1 MTAPDSTIKIDLCF
15 HLRGE
20 HLPVDHGY
28 ALYSALSRALPLIH
42 EDPQVGVRLIRGRY
56 IGGGILDISPH
67 SELIL
72 RLPAPS
78 LPPYLKLA
86 GKTLEIFGQ
95 TLLIGVPKAKSLI
108 PSVALGAPLVSTRNG
123 HDQARFE
130 AELQKQLRTLGVNG
144 RLTVGRRR
152 TFEVHGKQVVGY
164 SVMVSELTADE
175 SITLQEAGLGG
186 RRKMGCGFFEPWED

>member
-28 ALYSALSRALPLIH
+28 ALYSALSRALPLLH

-108 PSVALGAPLVSTRNG
+108 PSVALAAHLVSTRNG

-130 AELQKQLRTLGVNG
+130 AEIQKQLRNLGVNG
-144 RLTVGRRR
+144 QLIVGRRR

-164 SVMVSELTADE
+164 SVMVSELTAEE